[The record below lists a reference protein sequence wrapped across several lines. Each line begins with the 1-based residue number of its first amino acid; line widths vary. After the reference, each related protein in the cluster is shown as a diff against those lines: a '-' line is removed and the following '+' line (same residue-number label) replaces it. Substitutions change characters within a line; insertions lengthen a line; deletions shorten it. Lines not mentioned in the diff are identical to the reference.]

1 MQWMMAHPWMTL
13 FLAVLAI
20 CIADNMVVNVCRV
33 VAFLAERREAGK
45 RPEKSGGVVW
55 HDAKTDPPPMPGVY
69 YGKQDDTN
77 SMQSVMYRDGKWTF
91 EAYPTTE
98 VNVLQWAE
106 MTDFVEVG
114 NDD

>member
-13 FLAVLAI
+13 LLAALGLCVVDN
-20 CIADNMVVNVCRV
+20 IAANVCRV
-33 VAFLAERREAGK
+33 VVMLAERRGAERK
-45 RPEKSGGVVW
+45 RGEGRPPEW
-55 HDAKTDPPPMPGVY
+55 HDAKTDPPPMAGVY

-77 SMQSVMYRDGKWTF
+77 SMQSVMYRDGVWTL

-114 NDD
+114 NED